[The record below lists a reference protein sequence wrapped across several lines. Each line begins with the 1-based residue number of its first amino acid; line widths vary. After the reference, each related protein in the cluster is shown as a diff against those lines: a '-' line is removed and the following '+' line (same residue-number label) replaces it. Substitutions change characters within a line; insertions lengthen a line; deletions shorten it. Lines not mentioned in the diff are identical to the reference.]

1 MKLSGL
7 DRQIL
12 KPVDTQ
18 QLLEQLLDL
27 AEHFGFEVR
36 HVPLGGSGGGPCRVH
51 GKEVL
56 FVDTQADLADQI
68 ARAAAALAQRPGLED
83 RYLLPQVRDILQ
95 LYRQDT

>member
-7 DRQIL
+7 DWQIL
-12 KPVDTQ
+12 KSVDTQ
-18 QLLEQLLDL
+18 ELLEQLLDL

-36 HVPLGGSGGGPCRVH
+36 HVGLGGSGGGLCRVH

-68 ARAAAALAQRPGLED
+68 ARVAAALAHLEGIED
-83 RYLLPQVRDILQ
+83 RYLLPQVREVLQ
-95 LYRQDT
+95 LYRHET